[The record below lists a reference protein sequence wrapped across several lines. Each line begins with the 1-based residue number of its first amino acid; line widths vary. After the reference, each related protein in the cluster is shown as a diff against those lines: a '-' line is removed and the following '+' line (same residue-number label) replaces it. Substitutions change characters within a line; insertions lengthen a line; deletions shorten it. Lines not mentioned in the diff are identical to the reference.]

1 MKTIGMMKMARKSST
16 SVNQEESAR
25 RMKSLNRERLRKAR
39 RWVVKIGS
47 ALLTAN
53 GQGLDQQAMAGWVA
67 QMVRLSQQGIE
78 LVLVSS
84 GAVAEGM
91 VRMGLPGR
99 PESLHD
105 LQACAAI
112 GQMGLVQAY
121 ESYFREHGC
130 KTAQILLTHEDLANR
145 QRYLNARSTLTTLI
159 GWRVIPVIN
168 ENDTVATDE
177 IRFGDNDTLAAL
189 VANLVEA
196 DALIILTDQQG
207 MFDRDPRLDPDAVML
222 PEVRALDDSLMAM
235 AGGGGLLGRGGMVTK
250 VRAARYAARS
260 GCCTVIASGQTLGV
274 LDRLAAGETLGTLLL
289 PDDDRI
295 TARKQW
301 LAAHLQTAGS
311 LVLDEGAVSALKRQG
326 RSLLPVGVLRV
337 EGEFLRGD
345 IVACLNEQGGQVAV
359 GLVNYGSAEA
369 RKIARM
375 PSERIVDL
383 LGYVDEVEI
392 MHRDNMTVL

>member
-1 MKTIGMMKMARKSST
+1 MVT
-16 SVNQEESAR
+16 SR
-25 RMKSLNRERLRKAR
+25 NRERLHKAR

-53 GQGLDQQAMAGWVA
+53 GRGLDQQAMSAWVA
-67 QMVRLSQQGIE
+67 QMVGLQRLGIE

-99 PESLHD
+99 PEALHD

-121 ESYFREHGC
+121 ESFFREHGS
-130 KTAQILLTHEDLANR
+130 KTAQILLTHEDLADR

-159 GWRVIPVIN
+159 RWKVIPVIN

-196 DALIILTDQQG
+196 DVLVILTDQQG
-207 MFDRDPRLDPDAVML
+207 MFDRDPRHDPDAVLL
-222 PEVRALDDSLMAM
+222 PEVRAMDDALMAM
-235 AGGGGLLGRGGMVTK
+235 AGGGGVLGRGGMVTK

-260 GCCTVIASGQTLGV
+260 GCCTVIASGQTEDV
-274 LDRLAAGETLGTLLL
+274 LRRLAEGESLGTLLL
-289 PDDDRI
+289 PDDDRL

-301 LAAHLQTAGS
+301 LAAHLQTAGR
-311 LVLDEGAVSALKRQG
+311 LVLDAGAVRALREQG
-326 RSLLPVGVLRV
+326 RSLLPVGVRRV
-337 EGEFLRGD
+337 EGVFARGE
-345 IVACLNEQGGQVAV
+345 IVACVDEAGKQVAV
-359 GLVNYGSAEA
+359 GLVNYGSEDAG
-369 RKIARM
+369 RILGM
-375 PSERIVDL
+375 PSERIQEC
-383 LGYVDEVEI
+383 LGFVDEEEL